1 MIAYLDTS
9 AFVPLLIDEPTTSY
23 FYDFWERA
31 DRVLT
36 TRLTYIAASS
46 AIARAHR
53 SGRVNNKGYQQAVA
67 KRDVAW
73 RAFEIIEI
81 DELLMRRSAELA
93 REFGL
98 RRYDAVHCAAG
109 ELADDNEFIAAS
121 NDAALLAAW
130 RELGL
135 TTT

>member
-9 AFVPLLIDEPTTSY
+9 AFVPLLINEPTTSY
-23 FYDFWERA
+23 FYDVWERA
-31 DRVLT
+31 DRVLA
-36 TRLTYIAASS
+36 TRLTYIEASS
-46 AIARAHR
+46 AIARAYQ
-53 SGRVNNKGYQQAVA
+53 SGRLDDEGYMDAVA

-73 RAFEIIEI
+73 RAFEIIEL

-98 RRYDAVHCAAG
+98 RGYDAVHCAAG
-109 ELADDNEFIAAS
+109 ELADEDEFIAAS
-121 NDAALLAAW
+121 NDAALLVAW
-130 RELGL
+130 RSLGL